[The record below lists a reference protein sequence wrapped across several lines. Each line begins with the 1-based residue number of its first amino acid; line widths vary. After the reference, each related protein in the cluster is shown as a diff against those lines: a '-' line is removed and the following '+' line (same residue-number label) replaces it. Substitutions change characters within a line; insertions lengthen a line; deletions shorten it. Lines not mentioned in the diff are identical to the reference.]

1 MIHIRWMSS
10 VETSYSMGTMNKD
23 DILRLTDRGM
33 AIFKHYLPTPF
44 RVGRNFLNPLY
55 EDKHASCNIY
65 YERRSDTYKM
75 KDFGNDDYSGDCF
88 AFVGKL
94 NGLDCKDSKDFIQ
107 IMKIIDRDLHLGL
120 SSGNYIETK
129 TITPISPAVTAATSP
144 SKVKKARP
152 YTLAQKSF
160 TAAELAFW
168 GKSGITQEVLRL
180 FRVVSLKKFSSENN
194 EGKPFSIAATDKE
207 PVFGYTAKQY
217 VKVYR
222 PHSEMRFLYAGDF
235 GENYC
240 FGLEQLPAKG
250 DLLFITGSEKDVMS
264 LTVHGFHAICFN
276 SETVTIPVGIIH
288 RLSFRFKHIVLL
300 YDVDKAGLDS
310 SAKQEL
316 ALKNYG
322 VKRLL
327 LPLAGT
333 KVEKDI
339 SDFFRLGNSRED
351 LIKLFLD
358 YLDTIYSETMSALK
372 SCEVDFNNPPP
383 VAQMVVSVNDVPL
396 GTQGNILCI
405 TGGEGTGKSNY
416 VTALIAGAI
425 GQSEKNKDKAMDT
438 LGVSVSEN
446 SKRKA
451 ILFYD
456 TEQSEVQTYKNI
468 TNLLKR
474 CGRETMPEYLK
485 AYCLTGMSRK
495 ERLQAIIQSMDK
507 FHYQFRGIHMVVIDG
522 IADLIKGAN
531 DETESIAVVEELY
544 RLAGIYNTCIVTILH
559 FIPSGLK
566 LRGHLGSELQRKAA
580 AILSIEKDTDP
591 SVSVVKAL
599 KVRDGSPLDSRK
611 ERLQAIIQSMDKF
624 HYQFRGIHMVVI
636 DGIAD
641 LIKGAN
647 DETESIAV
655 VEELYRLAGIYNTC
669 IVTILHFI
677 PSGLKLRGHLG
688 SELQRKAAAILSIEK
703 DTDPSVSVVKALKV
717 RDGSPLDVPIMQ
729 FAWDKDVRMHVYLGE
744 KPKEEKEKRKEDE
757 LVAVA
762 RDIFGRQDFITYV
775 DLAEQIQAILD
786 VKERTAK
793 SYIKFMREK
802 EIILKDPSNQS
813 YYIIGNLKQAS
824 L

>member
-1 MIHIRWMSS
+1 
-10 VETSYSMGTMNKD
+10 MN
-23 DILRLTDRGM
+23 IPFS
-33 AIFKHYLPTPF
+33 FKL
-44 RVGRNFLNPLY
+44 GRNFLNPLY
-55 EDKHASCNIY
+55 KDSKASCNVY
-65 YERRSDTYKM
+65 FDRRNGMYKM

-88 AFVGKL
+88 ALVGKL
-94 NGLDCKDSKDFIQ
+94 NGLNCKEPKDFVEILA
-107 IMKIIDRDLHLGL
+107 IINRDMRLGL
-120 SSGNYIETK
+120 SDKPEMRNSSTK
-129 TITPISPAVTAATSP
+129 PVSVKVEITHVP
-144 SKVKKARP
+144 KRKKARP
-152 YTLAQKSF
+152 YTLAQKNF
-160 TAAELAFW
+160 TAVELAFL
-168 GKSGITQEVLRL
+168 GESGITQEILKL

-250 DLLFITGSEKDVMS
+250 DLLFITGGEKDVMS

-300 YDVDKAGLDS
+300 YDVDKVGLDS
-310 SAKQEL
+310 LAKQEL

-327 LPLAGT
+327 LSLAGT

-383 VAQMVVSVNDVPL
+383 VAQMVVSVNDVLL

-425 GQSEKNKDKAMDT
+425 GQSDNNKDKVMDT
-438 LGVSVSEN
+438 LGVSVCEN

-468 TNLLKR
+468 TTLLRR

-544 RLAGIYNTCIVTILH
+544 RLAGIYNICIVTILH

-591 SVSVVKAL
+591 SVSVVK
-599 KVRDGSPLDSRK
+599 V
-611 ERLQAIIQSMDKF
+611 
-624 HYQFRGIHMVVI
+624 
-636 DGIAD
+636 
-641 LIKGAN
+641 
-647 DETESIAV
+647 
-655 VEELYRLAGIYNTC
+655 
-669 IVTILHFI
+669 
-677 PSGLKLRGHLG
+677 
-688 SELQRKAAAILSIEK
+688 
-703 DTDPSVSVVKALKV
+703 LKV

-729 FAWDKDVRMHVYLGE
+729 FVWDKDVRMHVYLGE

-775 DLAEQIQAILD
+775 DLAEQIQAIPD
-786 VKERTAK
+786 VKERIAK

-813 YYIIGNLKQAS
+813 YYIIGNLKQAG

>member
-1 MIHIRWMSS
+1 
-10 VETSYSMGTMNKD
+10 MNKE
-23 DILRLTDRGM
+23 DILLLTDKGL
-33 AIFKHYLPTPF
+33 AVFKYYIPF
-44 RVGRNFLNPLY
+44 SFKLGRNFLNPLY
-55 EDKHASCNIY
+55 KDSKASCNVY
-65 YERRSDTYKM
+65 FDRRNGMYKM

-88 AFVGKL
+88 ALVGKL
-94 NGLDCKDSKDFIQ
+94 NGLNCKEPKDFVQ
-107 IMKIIDRDLHLGL
+107 ILAIIDRDMHLGL
-120 SSGNYIETK
+120 SDKSEMR
-129 TITPISPAVTAATSP
+129 ISSTTSVPVIAEVTHVP
-144 SKVKKARP
+144 KRKKARP

-168 GKSGITQEVLRL
+168 GESGITQEVLKL

-194 EGKPFSIAATDKE
+194 DGKPFCIAATDKE

-250 DLLFITGSEKDVMS
+250 DLLFITGGEKDVMS

-339 SDFFRLGNSRED
+339 SDFFRLGNSREN

-425 GQSEKNKDKAMDT
+425 GQSDKNKDKVMDT
-438 LGVSVSEN
+438 LGVSVCEN

-451 ILFYD
+451 MLFYD

-468 TNLLKR
+468 TNLLRR

-485 AYCLTGMSRK
+485 AYCLTGM
-495 ERLQAIIQSMDK
+495 
-507 FHYQFRGIHMVVIDG
+507 
-522 IADLIKGAN
+522 
-531 DETESIAVVEELY
+531 
-544 RLAGIYNTCIVTILH
+544 
-559 FIPSGLK
+559 
-566 LRGHLGSELQRKAA
+566 
-580 AILSIEKDTDP
+580 
-591 SVSVVKAL
+591 
-599 KVRDGSPLDSRK
+599 SRK

-802 EIILKDPSNQS
+802 EIILKDPATQS
-813 YYIIGNLKQAS
+813 YFMIGLI
-824 L
+824 

>member
-1 MIHIRWMSS
+1 
-10 VETSYSMGTMNKD
+10 MNKE
-23 DILRLTDRGM
+23 DILLLTNKGL
-33 AIFKHYLPTPF
+33 AVFKYYIPF
-44 RVGRNFLNPLY
+44 PFKLGRNFLNPLY
-55 EDKHASCNIY
+55 KDSKASCNVY
-65 YERRSDTYKM
+65 FDRRNGMYKM

-88 AFVGKL
+88 ALVGKL
-94 NGLDCKDSKDFIQ
+94 NGVNCKEAKDFVEILA
-107 IMKIIDRDLHLGL
+107 IIDRDMHLGL
-120 SSGNYIETK
+120 SDKPEMRISST
-129 TITPISPAVTAATSP
+129 TPVPVIAEVTHV
-144 SKVKKARP
+144 SKRKKARP
-152 YTLAQKSF
+152 YTLAQKNF

-168 GKSGITQEVLRL
+168 GESGITQEVLKL

-250 DLLFITGSEKDVMS
+250 DLLFITGGEKDVMS
-264 LTVHGFHAICFN
+264 LTVYGFHAICFN

-425 GQSEKNKDKAMDT
+425 GQSDKNKDKVMDT
-438 LGVSVSEN
+438 LGVSVCEN

-468 TNLLKR
+468 TTLLRR

-599 KVRDGSPLDSRK
+599 KVRDGSPLD
-611 ERLQAIIQSMDKF
+611 
-624 HYQFRGIHMVVI
+624 
-636 DGIAD
+636 
-641 LIKGAN
+641 
-647 DETESIAV
+647 
-655 VEELYRLAGIYNTC
+655 
-669 IVTILHFI
+669 
-677 PSGLKLRGHLG
+677 
-688 SELQRKAAAILSIEK
+688 
-703 DTDPSVSVVKALKV
+703 
-717 RDGSPLDVPIMQ
+717 VPIMQ
-729 FAWDKDVRMHVYLGE
+729 FAWDKNAGMHVYLGE

-802 EIILKDPSNQS
+802 EIIRKDPSNQS
-813 YYIIGNLKQAS
+813 YYIIGNLKLAG

>member
-1 MIHIRWMSS
+1 
-10 VETSYSMGTMNKD
+10 MNKE
-23 DILRLTDRGM
+23 DILLLTDKGL
-33 AIFKHYLPTPF
+33 AVFKYYIPF
-44 RVGRNFLNPLY
+44 AFKLGRNFLNPLY
-55 EDKHASCNIY
+55 KDSKASCNVY
-65 YERRSDTYKM
+65 FDRRNGMYKM

-88 AFVGKL
+88 ALVGKL
-94 NGLDCKDSKDFIQ
+94 NGLNCKEPKDFVKILA
-107 IMKIIDRDLHLGL
+107 IIDRDMRLGL
-120 SSGNYIETK
+120 SDKPEMRISST
-129 TITPISPAVTAATSP
+129 TPVPVIAEVTHVP
-144 SKVKKARP
+144 KRKKARP

-168 GKSGITQEVLRL
+168 GESGITQEVLKL

-194 EGKPFSIAATDKE
+194 EGKTFCSAATDKE

-300 YDVDKAGLDS
+300 YDVDKAGRDS

-425 GQSEKNKDKAMDT
+425 GQSEKNKDKVMDT
-438 LGVSVSEN
+438 LGVSVCEN
-446 SKRKA
+446 SKRKT

-468 TNLLKR
+468 TNLLRR

-599 KVRDGSPLDSRK
+599 KVRDGSPLD
-611 ERLQAIIQSMDKF
+611 
-624 HYQFRGIHMVVI
+624 
-636 DGIAD
+636 
-641 LIKGAN
+641 
-647 DETESIAV
+647 
-655 VEELYRLAGIYNTC
+655 
-669 IVTILHFI
+669 
-677 PSGLKLRGHLG
+677 
-688 SELQRKAAAILSIEK
+688 
-703 DTDPSVSVVKALKV
+703 
-717 RDGSPLDVPIMQ
+717 VPIMQ
-729 FAWDKDVRMHVYLGE
+729 FAWDKDAGMHVYLGE

-775 DLAEQIQAILD
+775 DLSEQIQAILD

-802 EIILKDPSNQS
+802 EIIRKDPSNQS
-813 YYIIGNLKQAS
+813 YYIIGNLKQAG

>member
-1 MIHIRWMSS
+1 MITR
-10 VETSYSMGTMNKD
+10 TNKE
-23 DILRLTDRGM
+23 DILLLTDKGL
-33 AIFKHYLPTPF
+33 AVFKYYIPF
-44 RVGRNFLNPLY
+44 SFKLGRNFLNPLY
-55 EDKHASCNIY
+55 KDSKASCNVY
-65 YERRSDTYKM
+65 FDRRNGMYKM

-88 AFVGKL
+88 ALVGKL
-94 NGLDCKDSKDFIQ
+94 NGLNCKEPKDFVQ
-107 IMKIIDRDLHLGL
+107 ILAIIRDMHLGL
-120 SSGNYIETK
+120 SDKSEMR
-129 TITPISPAVTAATSP
+129 ISSTTSVPVIAEVTHVP
-144 SKVKKARP
+144 KRKKARP

-168 GKSGITQEVLRL
+168 GESGITQEVLKL
-180 FRVVSLKKFSSENN
+180 FQVVSLKKFSSENN
-194 EGKPFSIAATDKE
+194 EGKPFSIVATDKE

-327 LPLAGT
+327 LPLEGT

-425 GQSEKNKDKAMDT
+425 GQSDNNKDKVMDT
-438 LGVSVSEN
+438 LGVSVCEN

-474 CGRETMPEYLK
+474 CGRESMPEYLK

-544 RLAGIYNTCIVTILH
+544 RLT
-559 FIPSGLK
+559 
-566 LRGHLGSELQRKAA
+566 
-580 AILSIEKDTDP
+580 
-591 SVSVVKAL
+591 
-599 KVRDGSPLDSRK
+599 
-611 ERLQAIIQSMDKF
+611 
-624 HYQFRGIHMVVI
+624 
-636 DGIAD
+636 
-641 LIKGAN
+641 
-647 DETESIAV
+647 
-655 VEELYRLAGIYNTC
+655 GIYNTC

-802 EIILKDPSNQS
+802 EIIRKDPSNQS
-813 YYIIGNLKQAS
+813 YYIIGNLKQAG

>member
-1 MIHIRWMSS
+1 
-10 VETSYSMGTMNKD
+10 MNKE
-23 DILRLTDRGM
+23 DILLLTDKGL
-33 AIFKHYLPTPF
+33 AVFKYYIPF
-44 RVGRNFLNPLY
+44 SFKLGRNFLNPLY
-55 EDKHASCNIY
+55 KDSKASCNVY
-65 YERRSDTYKM
+65 FDRRNGMYKM

-88 AFVGKL
+88 ALVGKL
-94 NGLDCKDSKDFIQ
+94 NGLNCKDPKDFVEILA
-107 IMKIIDRDLHLGL
+107 IIDRDMHLGL
-120 SSGNYIETK
+120 SDKPEMRISST
-129 TITPISPAVTAATSP
+129 TPVPVIAEVTHVP
-144 SKVKKARP
+144 KRKKARP

-168 GKSGITQEVLRL
+168 GESGITQEVLKL

-194 EGKPFSIAATDKE
+194 EGKPFCIAATDKE

-250 DLLFITGSEKDVMS
+250 DLLFITGGEKDVMS

-300 YDVDKAGLDS
+300 YDVDKAGRDS

-425 GQSEKNKDKAMDT
+425 GQSDNNKDKVMDT
-438 LGVSVSEN
+438 LVVSVCEN
-446 SKRKA
+446 NKRKA

-468 TNLLKR
+468 TNLLRR
-474 CGRETMPEYLK
+474 CGRETMPKYLK
-485 AYCLTGMSRK
+485 AYCLTGM
-495 ERLQAIIQSMDK
+495 
-507 FHYQFRGIHMVVIDG
+507 
-522 IADLIKGAN
+522 
-531 DETESIAVVEELY
+531 
-544 RLAGIYNTCIVTILH
+544 
-559 FIPSGLK
+559 
-566 LRGHLGSELQRKAA
+566 
-580 AILSIEKDTDP
+580 
-591 SVSVVKAL
+591 
-599 KVRDGSPLDSRK
+599 SRK

-729 FAWDKDVRMHVYLGE
+729 FAWDKDAGMHVYLGE

-802 EIILKDPSNQS
+802 EIIRKDPSNQS
-813 YYIIGNLKQAS
+813 YYIIGNLKQAG

>member
-1 MIHIRWMSS
+1 MDK
-10 VETSYSMGTMNKD
+10 E
-23 DILRLTDRGM
+23 DILLLTDKGL
-33 AIFKHYLPTPF
+33 AVFKYYIPF
-44 RVGRNFLNPLY
+44 SFKLGRNFLNPLY
-55 EDKHASCNIY
+55 KDSKASCNVY
-65 YERRSDTYKM
+65 FDRRNGMYKM

-88 AFVGKL
+88 ALVGKL
-94 NGLDCKDSKDFIQ
+94 NGLNCKEPKDFVQ
-107 IMKIIDRDLHLGL
+107 ILAIIRDMHLGL
-120 SSGNYIETK
+120 SDKSEMR
-129 TITPISPAVTAATSP
+129 ISSTTSVPVIAEVTHVP
-144 SKVKKARP
+144 KRKKARP

-168 GKSGITQEVLRL
+168 GESGITQEVLKL
-180 FRVVSLKKFSSENN
+180 FQVVSLKKFSSENN
-194 EGKPFSIAATDKE
+194 EGKPFSIVATDKE

-250 DLLFITGSEKDVMS
+250 DLLFITGGEKDVMS

-327 LPLAGT
+327 LPLEGT

-425 GQSEKNKDKAMDT
+425 GQSDNNKDKVMDT
-438 LGVSVSEN
+438 LGVSVCEN

-468 TNLLKR
+468 TNLLR
-474 CGRETMPEYLK
+474 CCGRETMPEYLK
-485 AYCLTGMSRK
+485 VYCLTGMSRK

-544 RLAGIYNTCIVTILH
+544 RLTGIYNTCIVTILH

-580 AILSIEKDTDP
+580 AIL
-591 SVSVVKAL
+591 L
-599 KVRDGSPLDSRK
+599 
-611 ERLQAIIQSMDKF
+611 
-624 HYQFRGIHMVVI
+624 
-636 DGIAD
+636 
-641 LIKGAN
+641 
-647 DETESIAV
+647 
-655 VEELYRLAGIYNTC
+655 
-669 IVTILHFI
+669 
-677 PSGLKLRGHLG
+677 
-688 SELQRKAAAILSIEK
+688 IEK

-729 FAWDKDVRMHVYLGE
+729 FAWDKDAGMHVYLGE

-802 EIILKDPSNQS
+802 EIIRKDPSNQS
-813 YYIIGNLKQAS
+813 YYIIGNLKQAG

>member
-1 MIHIRWMSS
+1 MITR
-10 VETSYSMGTMNKD
+10 TNKE
-23 DILRLTDRGM
+23 DILLLTDKGL
-33 AIFKHYLPTPF
+33 AVFKYYIPF
-44 RVGRNFLNPLY
+44 SFKLGRNFLNPLY
-55 EDKHASCNIY
+55 KDSKASCNVY
-65 YERRSDTYKM
+65 FDRRNGMYKM

-88 AFVGKL
+88 ALVGKL
-94 NGLDCKDSKDFIQ
+94 NGLNCKEPKDFVQ
-107 IMKIIDRDLHLGL
+107 ILAIIRDMHLGL
-120 SSGNYIETK
+120 SDKSEMR
-129 TITPISPAVTAATSP
+129 ISSTTSVPVIAEVTHVP
-144 SKVKKARP
+144 KRKKARP

-168 GKSGITQEVLRL
+168 GESGITQEVLKL
-180 FRVVSLKKFSSENN
+180 FQVVSLKKFSSENN
-194 EGKPFSIAATDKE
+194 EGKPFSIVATDKE

-250 DLLFITGSEKDVMS
+250 DLLFITGGEKDVMS

-327 LPLAGT
+327 LPLEGT

-372 SCEVDFNNPPP
+372 SCEVDFNNPLP

-425 GQSEKNKDKAMDT
+425 GQSDNNKDKVMDT
-438 LGVSVSEN
+438 LGVSVCEN

-468 TNLLKR
+468 TNLLR
-474 CGRETMPEYLK
+474 CCGRETMPEYMK
-485 AYCLTGMSRK
+485 VYCLTGMSRK

-544 RLAGIYNTCIVTILH
+544 RLTGIYNTCIVTILH

-580 AILSIEKDTDP
+580 AIL
-591 SVSVVKAL
+591 L
-599 KVRDGSPLDSRK
+599 
-611 ERLQAIIQSMDKF
+611 
-624 HYQFRGIHMVVI
+624 
-636 DGIAD
+636 
-641 LIKGAN
+641 
-647 DETESIAV
+647 
-655 VEELYRLAGIYNTC
+655 
-669 IVTILHFI
+669 
-677 PSGLKLRGHLG
+677 
-688 SELQRKAAAILSIEK
+688 IEK

-729 FAWDKDVRMHVYLGE
+729 FAWDKDAGMHVYLGE

-802 EIILKDPSNQS
+802 EIIRKDPSNQS
-813 YYIIGNLKQAS
+813 YYIIGNLKQAG

>member
-1 MIHIRWMSS
+1 
-10 VETSYSMGTMNKD
+10 MNKE
-23 DILRLTDRGM
+23 DILLLTDKGL
-33 AIFKHYLPTPF
+33 AVFKYYIPF
-44 RVGRNFLNPLY
+44 AFKLGRNFFNPLY
-55 EDKHASCNIY
+55 KDSKASCNVY
-65 YERRSDTYKM
+65 FDRRNGMYKM

-88 AFVGKL
+88 ALVGKL
-94 NGLDCKDSKDFIQ
+94 NGLNCKEPKDFVEILA
-107 IMKIIDRDLHLGL
+107 IIDRDMHLGL
-120 SSGNYIETK
+120 SDKSEMRISST
-129 TITPISPAVTAATSP
+129 TPVPVIAEVTHVP
-144 SKVKKARP
+144 KRKKARP

-168 GKSGITQEVLRL
+168 EESGITQEVLKL

-235 GENYC
+235 WENYC

-250 DLLFITGSEKDVMS
+250 DLLFITGGEKDVMS
-264 LTVHGFHAICFN
+264 LTTHGFHAICFN

-425 GQSEKNKDKAMDT
+425 GQSEKNKDKVMDT
-438 LGVSVSEN
+438 LGVSVCEN

-468 TNLLKR
+468 TNLLRR

-507 FHYQFRGIHMVVIDG
+507 FHYQFRGIHM
-522 IADLIKGAN
+522 A
-531 DETESIAVVEELY
+531 
-544 RLAGIYNTCIVTILH
+544 
-559 FIPSGLK
+559 
-566 LRGHLGSELQRKAA
+566 
-580 AILSIEKDTDP
+580 
-591 SVSVVKAL
+591 
-599 KVRDGSPLDSRK
+599 
-611 ERLQAIIQSMDKF
+611 
-624 HYQFRGIHMVVI
+624 VI

-729 FAWDKDVRMHVYLGE
+729 FAWDKDAGMHVYLGE

-802 EIILKDPSNQS
+802 EIIRKDPSNQS

>member
-1 MIHIRWMSS
+1 MITR
-10 VETSYSMGTMNKD
+10 TNKE
-23 DILRLTDRGM
+23 DILLLTDKGL
-33 AIFKHYLPTPF
+33 AVFKYYIPF
-44 RVGRNFLNPLY
+44 FFKLGRNFLNPLY
-55 EDKHASCNIY
+55 KDSKASCNVY
-65 YERRSDTYKM
+65 FDRRNGMYKM

-88 AFVGKL
+88 ALVGKL
-94 NGLDCKDSKDFIQ
+94 NGLNCKEPKDFVQ
-107 IMKIIDRDLHLGL
+107 ILAIIRDMHLGL
-120 SSGNYIETK
+120 SDKSEMR
-129 TITPISPAVTAATSP
+129 ISSTTSVPVIAEVTHVP
-144 SKVKKARP
+144 KRKKARP

-168 GKSGITQEVLRL
+168 GESGITQEVLKL
-180 FRVVSLKKFSSENN
+180 FQVVSLKKFSSENN
-194 EGKPFSIAATDKE
+194 EGKPFSIVATDKE

-250 DLLFITGSEKDVMS
+250 DLLFITGGEKDVMS

-327 LPLAGT
+327 LPLEGT

-425 GQSEKNKDKAMDT
+425 GQSDNNKDKVMDT
-438 LGVSVSEN
+438 LGVSVCEN

-468 TNLLKR
+468 TNLLR
-474 CGRETMPEYLK
+474 CCGRETMPEYLK
-485 AYCLTGMSRK
+485 VYCLTGMSRK

-544 RLAGIYNTCIVTILH
+544 RLTGIYNTCIVTILH

-580 AILSIEKDTDP
+580 AIL
-591 SVSVVKAL
+591 L
-599 KVRDGSPLDSRK
+599 
-611 ERLQAIIQSMDKF
+611 
-624 HYQFRGIHMVVI
+624 
-636 DGIAD
+636 
-641 LIKGAN
+641 
-647 DETESIAV
+647 
-655 VEELYRLAGIYNTC
+655 
-669 IVTILHFI
+669 
-677 PSGLKLRGHLG
+677 
-688 SELQRKAAAILSIEK
+688 IEK

-729 FAWDKDVRMHVYLGE
+729 FAWDKDAGMHVYLGE

-802 EIILKDPSNQS
+802 EIIRKDPSNQS
-813 YYIIGNLKQAS
+813 YYIIGNLKQAG

>member
-1 MIHIRWMSS
+1 MITR
-10 VETSYSMGTMNKD
+10 TNKE
-23 DILRLTDRGM
+23 DILLLTDKGL
-33 AIFKHYLPTPF
+33 AVFKYYIPF
-44 RVGRNFLNPLY
+44 SFKLGRNFLNPLY
-55 EDKHASCNIY
+55 KDSKASCNVY
-65 YERRSDTYKM
+65 FDRRNGMYKM

-88 AFVGKL
+88 ALVGKL
-94 NGLDCKDSKDFIQ
+94 NGLNCKEPKDFVQ
-107 IMKIIDRDLHLGL
+107 ILAIIRDMHLGL
-120 SSGNYIETK
+120 SDKSEMR
-129 TITPISPAVTAATSP
+129 ISSTTSVPVIAEVTHVP
-144 SKVKKARP
+144 KRKKARP

-168 GKSGITQEVLRL
+168 GESGITQEVLKL
-180 FRVVSLKKFSSENN
+180 FQVVSLKKFSSENN
-194 EGKPFSIAATDKE
+194 EGKPFSIVATDKE

-250 DLLFITGSEKDVMS
+250 DLLFITGGEKDVMS

-327 LPLAGT
+327 LPLEGT

-425 GQSEKNKDKAMDT
+425 GQSDNNKDKVMDT
-438 LGVSVSEN
+438 LGVSVCEN

-468 TNLLKR
+468 TNLLR
-474 CGRETMPEYLK
+474 CCGRETMPEYLK
-485 AYCLTGMSRK
+485 VYCLTGMSRK

-544 RLAGIYNTCIVTILH
+544 RLTGIYNTCIVTILH

-580 AILSIEKDTDP
+580 VIL
-591 SVSVVKAL
+591 L
-599 KVRDGSPLDSRK
+599 
-611 ERLQAIIQSMDKF
+611 
-624 HYQFRGIHMVVI
+624 
-636 DGIAD
+636 
-641 LIKGAN
+641 
-647 DETESIAV
+647 
-655 VEELYRLAGIYNTC
+655 
-669 IVTILHFI
+669 
-677 PSGLKLRGHLG
+677 
-688 SELQRKAAAILSIEK
+688 IEK

-717 RDGSPLDVPIMQ
+717 RDGSPLDVPIMR
-729 FAWDKDVRMHVYLGE
+729 FAWDKDAGMHVYLGE

-802 EIILKDPSNQS
+802 EIIRKDPSNQS
-813 YYIIGNLKQAS
+813 YYIIGNLKQAG

>member
-1 MIHIRWMSS
+1 
-10 VETSYSMGTMNKD
+10 MNKE
-23 DILRLTDRGM
+23 DILLLTDKGL
-33 AIFKHYLPTPF
+33 AVFKYYIPF
-44 RVGRNFLNPLY
+44 SFKLGRNFLNPLY
-55 EDKHASCNIY
+55 KDSKASCNVY
-65 YERRSDTYKM
+65 FDRRNGMYKM

-88 AFVGKL
+88 ALVGKL
-94 NGLDCKDSKDFIQ
+94 NGLNCKEPKDFVQ
-107 IMKIIDRDLHLGL
+107 ILAIIDRDMHLGL
-120 SSGNYIETK
+120 SDKSEMR
-129 TITPISPAVTAATSP
+129 ISSTTSVPVIAEVTHVP
-144 SKVKKARP
+144 KRKKARP

-168 GKSGITQEVLRL
+168 GESGITQEVLKL

-194 EGKPFSIAATDKE
+194 EGKPFSIVATDKE

-250 DLLFITGSEKDVMS
+250 DLLFITGGEKDVMS

-425 GQSEKNKDKAMDT
+425 GQSEKNKDKVMDT
-438 LGVSVSEN
+438 LGVSVCEN

-468 TNLLKR
+468 TNLLRR

-599 KVRDGSPLDSRK
+599 KVRDGSPLD
-611 ERLQAIIQSMDKF
+611 
-624 HYQFRGIHMVVI
+624 
-636 DGIAD
+636 
-641 LIKGAN
+641 
-647 DETESIAV
+647 
-655 VEELYRLAGIYNTC
+655 
-669 IVTILHFI
+669 
-677 PSGLKLRGHLG
+677 
-688 SELQRKAAAILSIEK
+688 
-703 DTDPSVSVVKALKV
+703 
-717 RDGSPLDVPIMQ
+717 VPIMQ
-729 FAWDKDVRMHVYLGE
+729 FAWDKDAGMHVYLGE

-802 EIILKDPSNQS
+802 EIIRKDPSNQS
-813 YYIIGNLKQAS
+813 YYIIGNLKQAG